1 MTIEAAIENAVQQT
15 LQQMLAPLLADLKQS
30 IKPRAEELLLTREQV
45 ASMFNISV
53 RTLDEVMLEKGFPQP
68 LQLAPKS
75 FRWRESELI
84 RWIDQQSFI
93 ARRNA

>member
-1 MTIEAAIENAVQQT
+1 MTIETAIENAVQQT
-15 LQQMLAPLLADLKQS
+15 LQQHLAPLLAEIKQS
-30 IKPRAEELLLTREQV
+30 LTPRHEERLLSREQT
-45 ASMFNISV
+45 ALMLGISS
-53 RTLDEVMLEKGFPQP
+53 RTLDELAAKSSFPQP

-93 ARRNA
+93 ARRNT